1 MDELTIEI
9 LNSIVAQF
17 EADSEEEQKEILKTL
32 TGRILEMMEIPE
44 DIRQKLFDVISYFS
58 SVLAAEDDK

>member
-17 EADSEEEQKEILKTL
+17 EAASEEEQKEILKTL